1 MTGQGVA
8 PARSGYTAAMA
19 HPDDQQPQSPDLGAA
34 VQLDNAETLDGPA
47 GGADALDAGY
57 VPPDRPY
64 GLDEDGVTGAG
75 MRGGDSLDERLRRE
89 QPDELPV
96 DDERAGR
103 LVADGTADGEGTDVG
118 TDVGIDGGAASAEEA
133 AVHDVGDGA
142 RPVETEPA
150 IVVPADPEADAAVD
164 AAGGPAFEDAARD
177 AAEDVPTGRH
187 ALREPAAVIDSFR
200 DAGGAAA
207 PASGRD
213 DVGPGSGL

>member
-1 MTGQGVA
+1 M
-8 PARSGYTAAMA
+8 SS
-19 HPDDQQPQSPDLGAA
+19 PDDQQPQSPDLAAA
-34 VQLDNAETLDGPA
+34 VHLESADTLDGPA

-75 MRGGDSLDERLRRE
+75 MRDGDTLDERLRRE
-89 QPDELPV
+89 RPDVLPAA
-96 DDERAGR
+96 DDRAGR
-103 LVADGTADGEGTDVG
+103 LVADGTADAGGAVDGQG

-133 AVHDVGDGA
+133 AVHDVGDGE
-142 RPVETEPA
+142 RPAETEPTLA
-150 IVVPADPEADAAVD
+150 LPADPEADAEV
-164 AAGGPAFEDAARD
+164 AAAASDQKAFEDAA
-177 AAEDVPTGRH
+177 EDLGGSTGRH
-187 ALREPAAVIDSFR
+187 ALRDPAGSIDAVR